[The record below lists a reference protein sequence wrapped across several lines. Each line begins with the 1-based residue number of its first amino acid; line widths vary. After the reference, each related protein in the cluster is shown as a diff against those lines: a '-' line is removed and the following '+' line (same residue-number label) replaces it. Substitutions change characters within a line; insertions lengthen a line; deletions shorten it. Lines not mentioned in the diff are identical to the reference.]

1 MFLTTVA
8 SKQFLPNCL
17 LMRLQVE
24 HVKAACLP
32 DKLNYPML
40 EEYDFRC
47 PFACHYM
54 GALFPR
60 GSHPIREY
68 VT

>member
-1 MFLTTVA
+1 M
-8 SKQFLPNCL
+8 
-17 LMRLQVE
+17 E

-54 GALFPR
+54 GALYPTRHSSNEGVHDLMMPLVYVNYPR
-60 GSHPIREY
+60 VVVS
-68 VT
+68 